1 MPCHASWKTHA
12 LSPQGSAGGDG
23 HAAAC
28 IGKRGRR
35 ACDQIPQRLADSSLS
50 ACTLLTPL
58 LRRRPR
64 LFRSFYR
71 IPAKLA
77 CIRFLPEEAS
87 MIVAIVNQHGNADR
101 SIVARNLAVLRARS
115 GRKVCLAMTGLWHGG
130 YLWGEARSAA
140 RIRPWLDVRSLGTRA
155 VGDRLAGLRR
165 LFNDIVVDAGA
176 RDTEECRRVLGAA
189 RVIVVPARGGEVD
202 LVGQYTLARRLNAA
216 RALNPEVRIL
226 FVAVCA
232 AGDAEPDNEA
242 ALLAH
247 VHRVGTARLAPVR
260 LHEPGAYAYGE
271 GRCVCDAETCGPE
284 LADEMHALYREV
296 YAQPVA
302 RPRRPLLGVAQPGLA
317 G

>member
-1 MPCHASWKTHA
+1 
-12 LSPQGSAGGDG
+12 
-23 HAAAC
+23 
-28 IGKRGRR
+28 
-35 ACDQIPQRLADSSLS
+35 
-50 ACTLLTPL
+50 
-58 LRRRPR
+58 
-64 LFRSFYR
+64 
-71 IPAKLA
+71 
-77 CIRFLPEEAS
+77 

-226 FVAVCA
+226 FVAVCTV
-232 AGDAEPDNEA
+232 GDAEPDNEA

-271 GRCVCDAETCGPE
+271 GRCVCDAETCDPE

-302 RPRRPLLGVAQPGLA
+302 RLRRPLLGVAQPGLA